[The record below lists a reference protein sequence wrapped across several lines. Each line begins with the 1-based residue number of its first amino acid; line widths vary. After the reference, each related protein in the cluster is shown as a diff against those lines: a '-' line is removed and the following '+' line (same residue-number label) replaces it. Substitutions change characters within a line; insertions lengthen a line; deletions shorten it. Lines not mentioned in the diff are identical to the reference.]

1 MAENDTETKENK
13 IWKANREKPIEPELI
28 DEIDFEDSRRCLLNS
43 YHSYVQ
49 THAGY
54 IIALIIGFIAIV
66 VTFESFI
73 KSSGTIA
80 FVLLI
85 IAIVGT
91 SAFFALRI
99 FYWTLLA
106 NVAIRIPIDVALGYF
121 NDYNAEKK
129 RYSCKAPNTAIIQIA
144 IDKQIKYEI
153 EIGSLPWY
161 NICAY
166 KVARISFGGLLKR
179 LKVILSYLY

>member
-54 IIALIIGFIAIV
+54 IIALIIGFIAIIA
-66 VTFESFI
+66 TFESFI
-73 KSSGTIA
+73 KSNVGTFA
-80 FVLLI
+80 FIFLI

-91 SAFFALRI
+91 SAFFTLRI
-99 FYWTLLA
+99 FYWTLMV
-106 NVAIRIPIDVALGYF
+106 NVAISIPIDTALGYF
-121 NDYNAEKK
+121 NDANKT
-129 RYSCKAPNTAIIQIA
+129 YSCKAPNTVIIEVA
-144 IDKQIKYEI
+144 IDKQLKLDIQA
-153 EIGSLPWY
+153 GSMPWY
-161 NICAY
+161 KRWAY
-166 KVARISFGGLLKR
+166 KIARISFERLLKR